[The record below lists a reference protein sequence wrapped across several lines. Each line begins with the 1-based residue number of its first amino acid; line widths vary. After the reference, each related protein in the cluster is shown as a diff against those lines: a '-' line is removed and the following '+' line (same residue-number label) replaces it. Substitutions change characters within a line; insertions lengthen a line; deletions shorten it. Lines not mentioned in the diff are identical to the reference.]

1 MNSKPAVSLD
11 GLFRQNIVLM
21 SGLVT
26 APIIVAATTFERA
39 AALSLSFFMVSYLSI
54 IICRLIPRKIV
65 YTIRIIIYA
74 LISAAVYIPSVMVI
88 NALFPDI
95 ARSILIYLEII
106 VVNSLI
112 LAKSE
117 SRFYLEPFGVMAV
130 DALMYILGYAAAAFA
145 VGIIREFLAYGT
157 LFGLRICD
165 EPMPAA
171 KAPFF
176 GFILL
181 GIMAAVCRGI
191 NNRRRAKKN
200 TAVIVR
206 KGAER

>member
-1 MNSKPAVSLD
+1 MNKKTTLSLD

-65 YTIRIIIYA
+65 YTVRIIIYA
-74 LISAAVYIPSVMVI
+74 LISAAVYIPSVLVI

-117 SRFYLEPFGVMAV
+117 SRFFLEPFGVMAA
-130 DALMYILGYAAAAFA
+130 DALIYILGYAMAAFA

-157 LFGLRICD
+157 LFGMRICD

-181 GIMAAVCRGI
+181 GILAAICRGI
-191 NNRRRAKKN
+191 NSRHRAKKE
-200 TAVIVR
+200 TVVIVR
-206 KGAER
+206 KGAEQ

>member
-1 MNSKPAVSLD
+1 MNKKTLSLD

-54 IICRLIPRKIV
+54 IICRIIPRNIV
-65 YTIRIIIYA
+65 YTVRVIIYA
-74 LISAAVYIPSVMVI
+74 LIAAAVYIPSALAI

-95 ARSILIYLEII
+95 AGSILIYLEII

-117 SRFYLEPFGVMAV
+117 SRFFLEPFGVMAV
-130 DALMYILGYAAAAFA
+130 DALMYILGYAMAAFA

-181 GIMAAVCRGI
+181 GFLAAICRGI
-191 NNRRRAKKN
+191 NSRRRAKNK
-200 TAVIVR
+200 TAVVVQ
-206 KGAER
+206 KGAEQ